1 MAKKSLNQ
9 YDNPRAK
16 LYSAYIYI
24 GKGVFQKSICE
35 NRGKKS
41 GKCYQWK
48 IEKLDINKAEDE
60 AFIKSS
66 MILIGEGEL

>member
-9 YDNPRAK
+9 YDNPRDK
-16 LYSAYIYI
+16 RYSAYVYI
-24 GKGVFQKSICE
+24 GDMTFQKSICE

-41 GKCYQWK
+41 GKCYKWRV
-48 IEKLDINKAEDE
+48 EKLDLKKKEDE
-60 AFIKSS
+60 LFIKSS